1 MELVA
6 ADRDE
11 AMVHRTPAPQPRN
24 TISTMALEA
33 LIETLGAGL
42 VAVIVSADVTTVV
55 GWVDTAVPT
64 IDDESRSRLDA
75 TSQIVDLLLQHESGP
90 VVRAWFMGVNPQLDD
105 GNPAELLAQGRRH
118 EVLAAARDFIE
129 AG

>member
-1 MELVA
+1 MA

-24 TISTMALEA
+24 TNSTMALEA